1 MVSKK
6 VEGKSFMKNMED
18 QNKNQMGGQHS
29 EGCKCGMC
37 QGNAGGMGGGC
48 CGCKHGC
55 WHRVIRCV
63 LGIVII
69 FIVFAFGIM
78 IGELKG
84 ELNAS
89 YRTTRMSSYG
99 SYGRMQPV
107 MQGYYGATTNGAQ
120 PQGSGSATLTPAK

>member
-1 MVSKK
+1 
-6 VEGKSFMKNMED
+6 MKNMED
-18 QNKNQMGGQHS
+18 QNKNQMGGQHP

-37 QGNAGGMGGGC
+37 QGNTCGMGGGC

-63 LGIVII
+63 LGMVII
-69 FIVFAFGIM
+69 LIVFAFGIM

-89 YRTTRMSSYG
+89 YRTTRMSSFG
-99 SYGRMQPV
+99 DYGRAYPTMQD
-107 MQGYYGATTNGAQ
+107 GYGAATNSAQ
-120 PQGSGSATLTPAK
+120 PQDSGSATLTPAK